1 MANKVTQDEYSDL
14 TNLGSS
20 KKIYKPITAII
31 RIIDP
36 ITEKIEATHIKN
48 IDDKERREWVL
59 STVMWAM
66 MSGKIAEVVNKDDDK
81 DE

>member
-1 MANKVTQDEYSDL
+1 MAEE
-14 TNLGSS
+14 

-36 ITEKIEATHIKN
+36 ITEMVEVTHVKN

-66 MSGKIAEVVNKDDDK
+66 MNGKIAEVVNKDDDGE
-81 DE
+81 DEG

>member
-1 MANKVTQDEYSDL
+1 MAEE
-14 TNLGSS
+14 

-36 ITEKIEATHIKN
+36 ITEKVEATHVKN

-66 MSGKIAEVVNKDDDK
+66 MNGKIAEVVNKEDDK
-81 DE
+81 DDE